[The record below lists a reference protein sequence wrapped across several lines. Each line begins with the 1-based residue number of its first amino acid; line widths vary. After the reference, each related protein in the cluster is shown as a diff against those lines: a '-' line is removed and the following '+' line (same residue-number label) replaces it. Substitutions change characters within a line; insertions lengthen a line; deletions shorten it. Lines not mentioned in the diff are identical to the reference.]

1 MLAQITHY
9 STSTEVWIALST
21 AFASQSRAKTIQVH
35 SQLSTLWK
43 GSQTISDYFMT
54 IKCLT
59 DKLDITGQ
67 PFMCDVCD
75 DTSRI
80 YLLLLVQSMTLLF
93 PWSLTMVPFSPWKS
107 LILCY

>member
-1 MLAQITHY
+1 VLAQITHN

-35 SQLSTLWK
+35 SQLYTLWK

-67 PFMCDVCD
+67 PFMCDV
-75 DTSRI
+75 
-80 YLLLLVQSMTLLF
+80 
-93 PWSLTMVPFSPWKS
+93 
-107 LILCY
+107 